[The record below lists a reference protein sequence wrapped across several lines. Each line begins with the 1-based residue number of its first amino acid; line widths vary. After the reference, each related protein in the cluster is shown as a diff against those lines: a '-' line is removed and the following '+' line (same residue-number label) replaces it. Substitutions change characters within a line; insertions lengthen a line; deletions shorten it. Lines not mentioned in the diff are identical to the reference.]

1 MQKIV
6 QKLWI
11 QKGVPIFHVWDGKP
25 KFFQNSSGGTKAL
38 YSALKFPRGIRHLL
52 YLIMFQNYL
61 LHFENCMSAE
71 ISISGVSL

>member
-1 MQKIV
+1 MQRIV
-6 QKLWI
+6 PKFWI
-11 QKGVPIFHVWDGKP
+11 QKGVPIFHACDGEP
-25 KFFQNSSGGTKAL
+25 KFSKVLGGTKAL
-38 YSALKFPRGIRHLL
+38 HIALKLPQVVRPLL